1 MTHHNDR
8 PDPLQ
13 DGVMMPAEYLPLRA
27 LDVKVM
33 AHTKLNYSVTA
44 PEAAAW
50 DAAWKAANK
59 TRPGT
64 NNNGGSVGADGDG
77 ADGGGGGGGAA
88 GGAGG
93 DGGGGWSTFWES
105 IWSVTPPTLQSKGVR
120 AYDCVDVECVGVSVV
135 NGECICPERV

>member
-1 MTHHNDR
+1 
-8 PDPLQ
+8 
-13 DGVMMPAEYLPLRA
+13 MMPAEYLPLRA

-64 NNNGGSVGADGDG
+64 NNNGGSVGV
-77 ADGGGGGGGAA
+77 DGGGGG
-88 GGAGG
+88 
-93 DGGGGWSTFWES
+93 GGGGWSTFWES